1 MEGKE
6 VDTIKSDREYH
17 IQLEMSISLDSLL
30 QSERF
35 QVMSKLQCT
44 VSKQEKYLGVK
55 SEKPAC

>member
-6 VDTIKSDREYH
+6 VDTIKSDRK
-17 IQLEMSISLDSLL
+17 IISYIAGNVNFFGL